1 MVIRNILTSI
11 KVGDLEEGYDLLKTL
26 RRINSWS
33 DQIFCYLQLT
43 LLILNFRPNHT
54 SLTELQTLSFFKFPP
69 SIKRPL
75 LAIGPLKLNKRR
87 GRL

>member
-1 MVIRNILTSI
+1 M
-11 KVGDLEEGYDLLKTL
+11 DLLKAL

-43 LLILNFRPNHT
+43 LLILNFRPKHT
-54 SLTELQTLSFFKFPP
+54 SLTELQTLSSFKLPP

-75 LAIGPLKLNKRR
+75 LAIGPLKLNNPLGVYKIIY
-87 GRL
+87 GY

>member
-43 LLILNFRPNHT
+43 LLIRF
-54 SLTELQTLSFFKFPP
+54 
-69 SIKRPL
+69 PL
-75 LAIGPLKLNKRR
+75 LNSLHLLNAPSWPLDP
-87 GRL
+87 

>member
-43 LLILNFRPNHT
+43 LLILNFRPWHT
-54 SLTELQTLSFFKFPP
+54 SLTELQTLSSFKLPT
-69 SIKRPL
+69 SIKRP
-75 LAIGPLKLNKRR
+75 PLGHWTPKIK
-87 GRL
+87 

>member
-1 MVIRNILTSI
+1 M
-11 KVGDLEEGYDLLKTL
+11 DLLKAL
-26 RRINSWS
+26 RRINRWR

-43 LLILNFRPNHT
+43 LLILNFRPKHT
-54 SLTELQTLSFFKFPP
+54 SLTELQTLSSFKLPP